1 MAPSSALEMI
11 DFSSKSSM
19 CGRALL
25 LECEILPQRWKYFE
39 PHERLEIESYYYLG
53 TEGTIVPLVAVD
65 ASSSIVGMSDE
76 QLVEAVRAA
85 IVLKLPKENPRVIR
99 LGPYL
104 RSYSSPKDDGMV
116 ALEMLAKKFALS
128 QVTKGIV
135 LLDGLTLYEERQ
147 ATQQIYD
154 QFFNGNTII
163 SIVKRFMSTKI
174 LPKSIERDKLIVA
187 KLKNTPLYLLKLGK
201 EPIIL
206 KSEIY
211 PPMEIEDVA
220 HAVNNLLKSDS
231 IYMAYP
237 NTLRLSHIYS
247 KILFSESVALRKLA
261 MCESSIVLYPII
273 NERKVILGPIWS

>member
-1 MAPSSALEMI
+1 MPPSSALEMI
-11 DFSSKSSM
+11 DFLSKSSM
-19 CGRALL
+19 CDRALL
-25 LECEILPQRWKYFE
+25 LEREILPQRWKYFE

-104 RSYSSPKDDGMV
+104 RSYSSPKDDGMA

>member
-19 CGRALL
+19 CDGALL
-25 LECEILPQRWKYFE
+25 LEREILPQRWKYFE

-104 RSYSSPKDDGMV
+104 RSYSSPKDDGMA

-135 LLDGLTLYEERQ
+135 LLDGLTLYEERR

-273 NERKVILGPIWS
+273 NERKVILGSIWS